1 MSNNRDLLKEA
12 IADAKAVKETAIAN
26 AKLALEEAFTPHLK
40 SMLSAKLEEMD
51 EIEEDIDEGY
61 GKMYDE
67 DDVKKE
73 EMDSMKSEE
82 DDMKKEEMKKY
93 SEDDI
98 KKEEMKKYSEDDKIK
113 KEEIDESEE
122 VSEAEEV
129 EEEINLDELLAEL
142 DEEMKDK
149 KVKKEEMEDKP
160 SKVKKMEESEDL
172 SEAEEIEES
181 EEVNESE
188 EIEESEEVA
197 EQEEMEGEMED
208 EEIDLEDMTEDDLKS
223 FIEDVIKDM
232 VEAGELEAG
241 DEMEMDDDESEM
253 DMDIEVE
260 DEVEPMMEKE
270 EKLEEMDEVSF
281 NEKNNPTRNK
291 AVGERDP
298 KKVGKSTAAYAI
310 NEEEVSKILNEV
322 EELKKELQEV
332 NLLNAKLLYTN
343 KIFKS
348 KNLSEDKK
356 VKVLKA
362 FDKAATV
369 KEAKVIF
376 ETLNEGISSKMTK
389 PSINEVK
396 GSASKATGVVPKAKQ
411 PIVENAAFARMQKLA
426 GIIKN

>member
-40 SMLSAKLEEMD
+40 SMLSAKLEEM
-51 EIEEDIDEGY
+51 EEVEEDIDEGY

-67 DDVKKE
+67 DDIKKE
-73 EMDSMKSEE
+73 EMDSMKP
-82 DDMKKEEMKKY
+82 KK
-93 SEDDI
+93 
-98 KKEEMKKYSEDDKIK
+98 DDKIK
-113 KEEIDESEE
+113 KEEVDVTEE
-122 VSEAEEV
+122 ETKV

-160 SKVKKMEESEDL
+160 SKVKKMEESEDI

-197 EQEEMEGEMED
+197 EQEEMEGEMEE

-241 DEMEMDDDESEM
+241 EEMEMDDEESEM
-253 DMDIEVE
+253 EMDIEVE

-310 NEEEVSKILNEV
+310 NEEEVSKILSEV

-376 ETLNEGISSKMTK
+376 ETLNEGILSRITK

-396 GSASKATGVVPKAKQ
+396 GSASKAIGVIPKAKQ

>member
-82 DDMKKEEMKKY
+82 DDIKKEEMKKY
-93 SEDDI
+93 SEDDM

>member
-40 SMLSAKLEEMD
+40 SMLSAKLEEM
-51 EIEEDIDEGY
+51 EEVEEDIDEGY

-67 DDVKKE
+67 DDIKKE
-73 EMDSMKSEE
+73 EMDSMKP
-82 DDMKKEEMKKY
+82 KK
-93 SEDDI
+93 
-98 KKEEMKKYSEDDKIK
+98 DDKIK
-113 KEEIDESEE
+113 KEEVDVTEE
-122 VSEAEEV
+122 ETKV

-160 SKVKKMEESEDL
+160 SKVKKMEESEDI

-197 EQEEMEGEMED
+197 EQEEMEGEMEE

-241 DEMEMDDDESEM
+241 EEMEMDDEESEM
-253 DMDIEVE
+253 EMDIEVE

-310 NEEEVSKILNEV
+310 NEEEVSKILSEV

-376 ETLNEGISSKMTK
+376 ETLNEGILSRITK

-396 GSASKATGVVPKAKQ
+396 GSASKAIGVVPKAKQ